1 MGNVSNAVIQFLA
14 SSKTRVVILGLLVL
28 STGVFTT
35 IYLVN
40 QRQDIRQRAAW
51 DTGGFC
57 IQNSQCTSGKCEGV
71 QYDQQGNIIGAGTC
85 TTSGITPTPAPTTG
99 GGGTSSACNSCLS
112 QGKQYYCPPSFISR
126 QTTGT
131 CSDTNTGFCT
141 KCQASPTPTQ
151 PINSPTPTLTP
162 TPTLS
167 PTPTIDPACAG
178 STGKQNG
185 CTCNINAHCASGF
198 CSQNG
203 GATGTCQDNTPTSS
217 QLTCDP
223 NRDGVINILDFQWWK
238 DEMFGTRTT
247 KESDCFNPDGVVNI
261 LDFQVWKDIAIT
273 KIKQPF

>member
-14 SSKTRVVILGLLVL
+14 SSKTRVAILGLLVL

-71 QYDQQGNIIGAGTC
+71 QYDQQGNLIGAGTC
-85 TTSGITPTPAPTTG
+85 AAGGSTPTPTTSTG
-99 GGGTSSACNSCLS
+99 GGSSTSCNSCLS
-112 QGKQYYCPPSFISR
+112 QGKEYYCPPSFRSR

-131 CSDTNTGFCT
+131 CSNTNTGSCT
-141 KCQASPTPTQ
+141 KCQAAPTPE
-151 PINSPTPTLTP
+151 PSNSPTPSPQPSNSP

-167 PTPTIDPACAG
+167 PTPTTDPACAG
-178 STGKQNG
+178 STNKANG
-185 CTCNINAHCASGF
+185 CACNINVHCASGF
-198 CSQNG
+198 CAQTG
-203 GATGTCQDNTPTSS
+203 GATGICQDNTT

-223 NRDGVINILDFQWWK
+223 NSDGVINILDFQWWK
-238 DEMFGTRTT
+238 DEMFGVRTT

-261 LDFQVWKDIAIT
+261 LDFQVWKDIAIS